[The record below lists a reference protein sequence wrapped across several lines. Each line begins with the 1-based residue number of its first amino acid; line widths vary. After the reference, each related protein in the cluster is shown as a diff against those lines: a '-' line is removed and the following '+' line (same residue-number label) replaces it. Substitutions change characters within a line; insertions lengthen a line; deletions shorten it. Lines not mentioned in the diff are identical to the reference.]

1 MMDISS
7 QASSNKSKFP
17 KIMAIINAT
26 SDSFSDGGDY
36 YSFDKALN
44 YVKYIIDNNLADIL
58 DIGGEST
65 RPGAK
70 SVPVNE
76 EINRTIPLIEAI
88 RNYNSKIIISI
99 DTTKYDVAKKAAD
112 AGVNIINDI
121 SGLTADLQMGELAA
135 LHNLEYVIMHKKGT
149 PKDMQIDPNYDNVVK
164 ECFTYLQKQID
175 MAKSLGIKKIY
186 SDVGIGFGKTYEHN
200 IELLRNLSYFNKL
213 EVPMLLGISRKAFI
227 GKMLDIESPKERD
240 LATLLI
246 HAILLK
252 ENIEIIRLHKV
263 EEFKTLKKIYEE
275 IG

>member
-7 QASSNKSKFP
+7 RASNNKFKFP
-17 KIMAIINAT
+17 KIMAIINTT

-36 YSFDKALN
+36 DSSDKALN
-44 YVKYIIDNNLADIL
+44 YAKYIIDNNLADIL

-65 RPGAK
+65 RSGAE
-70 SVPVNE
+70 SISIDE
-76 EINRTIPLIEAI
+76 EIKRTIPLLEAI

-99 DTTKYDVAKKAAD
+99 DTTKYEVAKKAAE

-121 SGLTADLQMGELAA
+121 SGLTADLRIGELAA
-135 LHNLEYVIMHKKGT
+135 THNLEYVIMHKKGT
-149 PKDMQIDPNYDNVVK
+149 PKDMQNNPNYDDVVA
-164 ECFTYLQKQID
+164 ECFNFLQNQIEL
-175 MAKSLGIKKIY
+175 AKTMGINKIY

-200 IELLRNLSYFNKL
+200 VELLRNLSYFNKL
-213 EVPMLLGISRKAFI
+213 EVPMLLGISRKTFI
-227 GKMLDIESPKERD
+227 GKMLNIESPKERD